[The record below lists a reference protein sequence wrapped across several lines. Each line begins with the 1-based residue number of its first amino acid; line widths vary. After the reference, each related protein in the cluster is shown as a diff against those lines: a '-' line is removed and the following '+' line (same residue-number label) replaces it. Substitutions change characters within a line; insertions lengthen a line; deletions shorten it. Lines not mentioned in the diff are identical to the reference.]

1 VAEPKADENGGGREQ
16 MERLDHLL
24 IESLRAAEMRQ
35 GCTNHSY
42 YAELLRDQILALI
55 EQEGYVKLA
64 DDQSLPENPYEAEI
78 NEEHREPASE
88 DDVWLMAYNG
98 FERAK
103 SYMLKAG
110 FRRVEL

>member
-1 VAEPKADENGGGREQ
+1 LGKYKDAIKYGGSGTSTSTWAIDL
-16 MERLDHLL
+16 ERL
-24 IESLRAAEMRQ
+24 IKQA
-35 GCTNHSY
+35 
-42 YAELLRDQILALI
+42 
-55 EQEGYVKLA
+55 GYVKLA

>member
-1 VAEPKADENGGGREQ
+1 

-55 EQEGYVKLA
+55 GQEGYVKLA
-64 DDQSLPENPYEAEI
+64 DDQSLPSYELPDRPLAE
-78 NEEHREPASE
+78 SE
-88 DDVWLMAYNG
+88 WWSGYATG
-98 FERAK
+98 HIEGKEA
-103 SYMLKAG
+103 MLKAG
-110 FRRVEL
+110 FRKVEL